1 MKRRVRMKPGK
12 GQSAAGMA
20 VGILFCLLGIFVVIP
35 SFGVFGIFWP
45 GMALIITI
53 MNGINAFS
61 DKGITSHEIY
71 IDDGQEPDA
80 DRNTWRDDGED
91 ADTWQNSQDPEVR
104 LRRLKR
110 LREEGLIT
118 DEEYE
123 ARRKEIIRQI

>member
-35 SFGVFGIFWP
+35 SFGVFGIFWT

-91 ADTWQNSQDPEVR
+91 ADWAVVQSNIDGAVTHSSALTTMVHTSI
-104 LRRLKR
+104 LAL
-110 LREEGLIT
+110 
-118 DEEYE
+118 
-123 ARRKEIIRQI
+123 

>member
-35 SFGVFGIFWP
+35 SFGVFGIFWT

-71 IDDGQEPDA
+71 IDDGQEP
-80 DRNTWRDDGED
+80 DGED